1 MLKDKKNF
9 RLKVFEKAAYCRHF
23 EEQVVK
29 NVKLKNINIPTYISA
44 GQEFI
49 AATIATICEMIK
61 IKPLLFGQHR
71 CHSIYLA
78 FGGDKKKLVDELLG
92 KQSGCTKGK
101 GGSASI
107 HSKDI
112 NMFGHDGL
120 MGSNGPI
127 GVGACFA
134 TKKPTIIFLGD
145 AAAEEDYV
153 LGGLGWASTKNLPL
167 LTIVEDNNLSILTEK
182 KVRRNWEIGD
192 VAKSLKMESHTLD
205 DSPLNLLKCSKNFF
219 KKTCLLNVQTHRI
232 YWHAGAGKDSED
244 TFDRYNYEKKKIGN
258 PAIQFDQKIKKEM
271 EDLWKKQLE
280 KQ

>member
-1 MLKDKKNF
+1 MDNKKF
-9 RLKVFEKAAYCRHF
+9 KLKVFEKASYCRHF
-23 EEQVVK
+23 EEQVIK
-29 NVKLKNINIPTYISA
+29 NIKLKNINIPTYVSA

-49 AATIATICEMIK
+49 SASVATICEEMS

-71 CHSIYLA
+71 CHSIYLS
-78 FGGDKKKLVDELLG
+78 FGGNREKLIDELLG
-92 KQSGCTKGK
+92 RKSGCTKGM

-107 HSKDI
+107 HSKEI

-134 TKKPTIIFLGD
+134 IKKPTIIFLGD

-182 KVRRNWEIGD
+182 KVRRNWKMED
-192 VAKSLKMESHTLD
+192 VAKSFKMIAYAVD
-205 DSPLNLLKCSKNFF
+205 DDPLSLLQYSKHFF
-219 KKTCLLNVQTHRI
+219 LF
-232 YWHAGAGKDSED
+232 WHAGAGKDSD
-244 TFDRYNYEKKKIGN
+244 GTFDRYNHEKTLLGK
-258 PAIQFDQKIKKEM
+258 PALELDQKVKKEM
-271 EDLWKKQLE
+271 EELWKKQLE